1 MFSLLPLLF
10 ALAGPGQ
17 LLSNPEAQAKFQEAQ
32 DAFKA
37 QDFAAAAAAVEAA
50 YLIEPKPML
59 LYPWAQAERS
69 QGNCEAAVQLYRR
82 FLDSEPP
89 EQLVGPATEN
99 MDRCQEEID
108 AAEEVEI
115 IDDDDD
121 EVIVDDDE
129 DELEPEP
136 EPEEEVVPPPKVED
150 DEPKAKAWYLD
161 PVGGA
166 LSGAGVVG
174 IGVGIGLL
182 AVASSSARGASDLG
196 SHSEYLAERD
206 RATSLRNGGAAALS
220 IGVALAAGGAVR
232 YFLVARKNKQDET
245 AWQMTPQVG
254 RRWTG
259 VTIGRRF

>member
-32 DAFKA
+32 NAFA
-37 QDFAAAAAAVEAA
+37 EEDFAAAAKAVEAA

-82 FLDSEPP
+82 FLDTNPP
-89 EQLVGPATEN
+89 DQFVGPATEN
-99 MDRCQEEID
+99 MNRCQEEID
-108 AAEEVEI
+108 AAAPEEI
-115 IDDDDD
+115 IEDDDD
-121 EVIVDDDE
+121 EVIVE
-129 DELEPEP
+129 DEPEP
-136 EPEEEVVPPPKVED
+136 EPEEEIAPPPKVED

-182 AVASSSARGASDLG
+182 AVASSSAQGASDLG

-206 RATSLRNGGAAALS
+206 RATGLRNGGAAALS
-220 IGVALAAGGAVR
+220 IGAALAVGGAVR
-232 YFLVARKNKQDET
+232 YFLVARKNKENET
-245 AWQMTPQVG
+245 AWRMNPEVG
-254 RRWTG
+254 RRWVG